1 VDNAVI
7 NYSIDVLTTD
17 MKLATPYTSSI
28 SRKVIMAGTG
38 LFLTLFLLVHL
49 GLNATI
55 LANDGGGLFD
65 RTANLLRH
73 NWALHGL
80 EILVWGGFIVHI
92 WQGASLTLGNQSK
105 RSTPYAVSA
114 GTSFDPAR
122 WMGLLG
128 AIVLAFLVIHL
139 YQFWLPN
146 ALGTAASAD
155 RLSEQMQ
162 ATMSQW
168 WVVVI
173 YGLGCLAV
181 AAHLVHGWRSA
192 IVTLGIADRY
202 RQWLTVAGTILAIV
216 VPLGLAAIPI
226 ALFIHASL

>member
-1 VDNAVI
+1 
-7 NYSIDVLTTD
+7 
-17 MKLATPYTSSI
+17 MKLATSYTSSI

-38 LFLTLFLLVHL
+38 LFLMLFLLVHL

-55 LANDGGGLFD
+55 LANDGGKLFD
-65 RTANLLRH
+65 RTADLLRH
-73 NWALHGL
+73 NWGLHGL

-105 RSTPYAVSA
+105 RSTQYAVSA
-114 GTSFDPAR
+114 GLSFDPAR

-128 AIVLAFLVIHL
+128 AIVLAFLGLHL

-155 RLSEQMQ
+155 SLSEQMRL
-162 ATMSQW
+162 AMSQW

-173 YGLGCLAV
+173 YGWGCLAV
-181 AAHLVHGWRSA
+181 AAHLAHGWRSA
-192 IVTLGIADRY
+192 IVTLGIVDRY

-226 ALFIHASL
+226 ALFTIHAAL

>member
-1 VDNAVI
+1 
-7 NYSIDVLTTD
+7 
-17 MKLATPYTSSI
+17 MKLATPHTSSI

-38 LFLTLFLLVHL
+38 LFLTLFLIVHL

-65 RTANLLRH
+65 RTADLLRH
-73 NWALHGL
+73 NWGLHGL

-128 AIVLAFLVIHL
+128 AIVLAFLILHL

-146 ALGTAASAD
+146 LLGTAAADLSA
-155 RLSEQMQ
+155 QMQ
-162 ATMSQW
+162 STMNQW
-168 WVVVI
+168 WVVII

-192 IVTLGIADRY
+192 MVTLGIADRY

-226 ALFIHASL
+226 ALFTSHAPL

>member
-1 VDNAVI
+1 MDNAVI
-7 NYSIDVLTTD
+7 IHSIEALITE
-17 MKLATPYTSSI
+17 MKLATPHTSSI

-38 LFLTLFLLVHL
+38 LFLTLFLIVHL

-65 RTANLLRH
+65 RTADLLRH
-73 NWALHGL
+73 NWGLHGL

-128 AIVLAFLVIHL
+128 AIVLAFLILHL

-146 ALGTAASAD
+146 LLGTAAADLSA
-155 RLSEQMQ
+155 QMQ
-162 ATMSQW
+162 STMSQW

-192 IVTLGIADRY
+192 LVTLGIADRY

-226 ALFIHASL
+226 ALFTSHAPL

>member
-1 VDNAVI
+1 
-7 NYSIDVLTTD
+7 
-17 MKLATPYTSSI
+17 
-28 SRKVIMAGTG
+28 MAGTG
-38 LFLTLFLLVHL
+38 LFLTLFLIVHL

-55 LANDGGGLFD
+55 LANDGGRLFD
-65 RTANLLRH
+65 RTADLLRH
-73 NWALHGL
+73 NWGLHGL

-114 GTSFDPAR
+114 GLSFDPAR

-128 AIVLAFLVIHL
+128 AIVLAFLVLHL
-139 YQFWLPN
+139 DRLWLPN
-146 ALGTAASAD
+146 LLGTTTAS
-155 RLSEQMQ
+155 LSQQMQ
-162 ATMSQW
+162 STMSQW

-173 YGLGCLAV
+173 HVLGCLAV

-192 IVTLGIADRY
+192 LVTLGIADRY

-226 ALFIHASL
+226 VLFTSHAAL

>member
-1 VDNAVI
+1 
-7 NYSIDVLTTD
+7 
-17 MKLATPYTSSI
+17 MKLANPYTSSI

-55 LANDGGGLFD
+55 LVNDGGGLFD
-65 RTANLLRH
+65 RTADLLRH
-73 NWALHGL
+73 NWGVHGL

-114 GTSFDPAR
+114 DLSFDPAR

-128 AIVLAFLVIHL
+128 AIVLAFLGLHL

-146 ALGTAASAD
+146 LLGTAAAD
-155 RLSEQMQ
+155 LSQQMQ
-162 ATMSQW
+162 STMSQW

-192 IVTLGIADRY
+192 MVTLGIADRY

-226 ALFIHASL
+226 ALFTSHAPL

>member
-1 VDNAVI
+1 VDNSVI
-7 NYSIDVLTTD
+7 IYSIEALTTD

-65 RTANLLRH
+65 RTADLLRH
-73 NWALHGL
+73 NWGLHGL

-128 AIVLAFLVIHL
+128 TIVLAFLGLHL

-146 ALGTAASAD
+146 LLGAAAAD
-155 RLSEQMQ
+155 LSQQMQ
-162 ATMSQW
+162 STMSQW

-192 IVTLGIADRY
+192 LVTLGIADRY

-226 ALFIHASL
+226 ALFTSHAPL